1 MLSAK
6 GQADPRDRR
15 TRQEVPFAGNAAF
28 SPRGA
33 GVGSCT
39 PASSAASQAPP
50 QMGLSA
56 GDGPR
61 CSEQLPEPCG
71 CCQGRERY
79 VKRGSVSFLWERA
92 DNTGDTITFTVPTCG
107 STPVLKRTV
116 WIQRSRNQHTETLRE
131 LLNRA
136 AAKSLHFLPAFSL
149 FTAAHR

>member
-1 MLSAK
+1 MSDSRTPKEMMLSAK

-33 GVGSCT
+33 GVGSCA

-61 CSEQLPEPCG
+61 CSEQLPEPRG
-71 CCQGRERY
+71 CCQGKERY

-92 DNTGDTITFTVPTCG
+92 DNTADTITFTVPTCG
-107 STPVLKRTV
+107 STPHRCLKEPFEY
-116 WIQRSRNQHTETLRE
+116 SG
-131 LLNRA
+131 A
-136 AAKSLHFLPAFSL
+136 AISAQGDSECF
-149 FTAAHR
+149 